1 MTEQQVENI
10 IEGILFASGEPV
22 EVAKLAQTLEMPKQ
36 EVRAVADHLMRK
48 YQDREGGLCIL
59 KLEDSYQM
67 CTNTAYGNYI
77 SLALQKKKK
86 PVLSPAALEV
96 LSIVAYKQP
105 VTKAYVEQVRGV
117 ESSNVVNNLV
127 NNWLN
132 LGRIQNVLQVLVI
145 KVGHPNTLDL
155 ASLNC
160 VFHRTPNRQVFLV
173 VIIAGYWAHVWHS
186 HLIPWSW
193 GVDQQQINIIS
204 SQRC

>member
-36 EVRAVADHLMRK
+36 EVRAVADHLMHR
-48 YQDREGGLCIL
+48 YEDREGGLCIL

-67 CTNTAYGNYI
+67 CTNPAYGNYI

-127 NNWLN
+127 EKGYIEEAGKLDAP
-132 LGRIQNVLQVLVI
+132 GR
-145 KVGHPNTLDL
+145 PTLFTTSKEFL
-155 ASLNC
+155 R
-160 VFHRTPNRQVFLV
+160 VFGLRSIGELP
-173 VIIAGYWAHVWHS
+173 A
-186 HLIPWSW
+186 IPEIREEE
-193 GVDQQQINIIS
+193 QEP
-204 SQRC
+204 